1 MFTNLVPRFLRY
13 VKVETRSDPD
23 SDTIPS
29 TETQIE
35 FAKMLV
41 EELESI
47 GLSECEY
54 HKASGCV
61 LATLP
66 SNTDRDVPTIGFLA
80 HMDTADF
87 NAVDVNPR
95 MITDYDGESDIPL
108 DEEGKYILNTR
119 DYPNLKNYKGETLI
133 TTDGTTLLGADDKAG
148 IAEIVT
154 AMEYLINNPEIE
166 HGEVRI
172 AFTPDEEIGTG
183 SGNFDVEN
191 FRADF
196 AYTMDGG
203 PLGELQ
209 FENFNAATA
218 KVKFLGTNVH
228 PGTAKDKMVNSMK
241 LAMDFHSS
249 LPEKDSPEHTEGYE
263 GFFLL
268 EDFQGGVEETNLVYL
283 IRDHD
288 LDKFNARKESLKYI
302 GKKMNKELDQERV
315 IVQIEDS
322 YFNMREI
329 IEKDMTPVELAQI
342 AMENLGID
350 PKIDPVRGGTDGARL
365 SYMGLPTPNLFA
377 GGENLHGRF
386 EFVSIETMRKATLL
400 IIEIIKS
407 NIE

>member
-13 VKVETRSDPD
+13 VKVETRSNPE

-35 FAKMLV
+35 FAEMLL
-41 EELESI
+41 EELEGI

-66 SNTDRDVPTIGFLA
+66 SNTNRDLPTIGFLA

-108 DEEGKYILNTR
+108 DDEGKYILNTK

-196 AYTMDGG
+196 AYTVDGG

-218 KVKFLGTNVH
+218 RVKFLGTNVH

-249 LPEKDSPEHTEGYE
+249 LPEKDAPEHTEGYE
-263 GFFLL
+263 GFFQL
-268 EDFQGGVEETNLVYL
+268 EEFQGGVEETNLLYL

-302 GKKMNKELDQERV
+302 GKKMNRELDQERV

-329 IEKDMTPVELAQI
+329 IEKDMTPVELAQK
-342 AMENLGID
+342 AMENLGIE

-365 SYMGLPTPNLFA
+365 SFKGLPTPNLFA

-386 EFVSIETMRKATLL
+386 EFVSIETMRKATQV

-407 NIE
+407 N